1 MSVELVGFLGILLM
15 FVLMFLRVP
24 IAISMVVPAFIGI
37 LYLKDW
43 EAFYT
48 AVETIVWGHSFNYTM
63 STIPMFVLMGEL
75 LFAAGISGELFNT
88 FRAWFGKLKGGL
100 GIATVTSSAIFAA
113 ASGSSLATTATIG
126 VVASKEMIDSKY
138 NKSFTAGSI
147 LAGGTLGI
155 LIPPS
160 TTLIIYGMLTEQS
173 IGQLLIAGI
182 LPGIMLTVLYIV
194 TILLTVRI
202 KPNIAPIIDVK
213 ASWREKF
220 VSLKS
225 TIWIIL
231 LFILVI
237 GGMYVG
243 FFNPTE
249 AAGFGAFATFIIA
262 LIRKKLTFQVL
273 KRAMSNTLKTTGFL
287 FAIIIMAFVLN
298 YFLTITRIPILLANF
313 FDGLT
318 LPPFLIFLAIIFMY
332 LILGAVMDALAMIVV
347 TIPIVLPIIQ
357 ALGFDLIWFGIIV
370 IMVVEMA
377 MISPPVGMS
386 SYVLKGSTEGLSLE
400 QIFKGALLFL
410 IPIFSSILILY
421 FFPDIATYLPSQM
434 YNK

>member
-1 MSVELVGFLGILLM
+1 MSVELVGFIGILLM
-15 FVLMFLRVP
+15 FVLIFLRVP
-24 IAISMVVPAFIGI
+24 IALSMVIPALLGI
-37 LYLKDW
+37 LYLKGW
-43 EAFYT
+43 KVFYT
-48 AVETIVWGHSFNYTM
+48 AVETIVWGQSFNYTM

-88 FRAWFGKLKGGL
+88 FRAWFGRLRGGL
-100 GIATVTSSAIFAA
+100 GIATVTSSAVFAA

-126 VVASKEMIDSKY
+126 VVASKEMLKSNY
-138 NKSFTAGSI
+138 NESFTAGSI

-182 LPGIMLTVLYIV
+182 LPGILLTMLYIL
-194 TILLTVRI
+194 TIMITVRI
-202 KPNIAPIIDVK
+202 NPRLAPKVNVK
-213 ASWREKF
+213 SSWKEKF
-220 VSLKS
+220 ISLKS

-237 GGMYVG
+237 GGMYAG
-243 FFNPTE
+243 IFNPTE
-249 AAGFGAFATFIIA
+249 AAGIGAFLTFLIA
-262 LIRKKLTFQVL
+262 LMKRKLTVKKLIE
-273 KRAMSNTLKTTGFL
+273 AMNNTLRTTGFL
-287 FAIIIMAFVLN
+287 FAIIIMAFILN
-298 YFLTITRIPILLANF
+298 YFLTLTRIPILMANF
-313 FDGLT
+313 FDGLN
-318 LPPFLIFLAIIFMY
+318 LPPFFMFMAIIFMY
-332 LILGAVMDALAMIVV
+332 ILLGAVMDALAMIVV

-386 SYVLKGSTEGLSLE
+386 SCVLKGSTEGLTLE

-410 IPIFSSILILY
+410 IPIFVAIIILY
-421 FFPDIATYLPSQM
+421 FFPEIATFLPSQM
-434 YNK
+434 YR

>member
-1 MSVELVGFLGILLM
+1 MSVELVGFIGILLM
-15 FVLMFLRVP
+15 FVLIFLRVP
-24 IAISMVVPAFIGI
+24 IALSMVIPALLGI
-37 LYLKDW
+37 LYLKGW
-43 EAFYT
+43 KVFYT
-48 AVETIVWGHSFNYTM
+48 AVETIVWGQSFNYTM

-88 FRAWFGKLKGGL
+88 FRAWFGRLRGGL
-100 GIATVTSSAIFAA
+100 GIATVTSSAVFAA

-126 VVASKEMIDSKY
+126 VVASKEMLKSNY
-138 NKSFTAGSI
+138 NESFTAGSI

-182 LPGIMLTVLYIV
+182 LPGILLTMLYIL
-194 TILLTVRI
+194 TIMITVRI
-202 KPNIAPIIDVK
+202 NPRLAPKVNVK
-213 ASWREKF
+213 SSWKEKF
-220 VSLKS
+220 ISLKS

-237 GGMYVG
+237 GGMYAG
-243 FFNPTE
+243 IFNPTE
-249 AAGFGAFATFIIA
+249 AAGIGAFLTFLIA
-262 LIRKKLTFQVL
+262 LMKRKLTVKKLIE
-273 KRAMSNTLKTTGFL
+273 AMNNTLRTTGFL
-287 FAIIIMAFVLN
+287 FAIIIMAFILN
-298 YFLTITRIPILLANF
+298 YFLTLTRIPILMANF
-313 FDGLT
+313 FDGLN
-318 LPPFLIFLAIIFMY
+318 LPPFFMFMAIIFMY
-332 LILGAVMDALAMIVV
+332 ILLGAVMDALAMIVV

-386 SYVLKGSTEGLSLE
+386 SYVLKGSTEGLTLE

-410 IPIFSSILILY
+410 IPIFVAIIILY
-421 FFPDIATYLPSQM
+421 FFPEIATFLPSQM
-434 YNK
+434 YR